1 MGIINKEGALYIATG
16 MDNTGLY
23 AGRRE
28 AMGIIKAMAS
38 QITSFDVFGGIG
50 ISAGVAFANA
60 AKDSYNFEKE
70 FRKNMLEVATISAQI
85 GGSMTE
91 NMNKVVA
98 ITQQIPISAP
108 EAAKALYQ
116 IVSAGHDGADGMHIL
131 EVSAKSAVGGLTDT
145 ATAADAITSILNSY
159 KLSADKAEQI
169 SDQLFTTVRL
179 GKTTFGELGH
189 SIAQVTPI
197 AASYGVE
204 IDQVLAAIASLTKS
218 GTPTAQAVTQVRAS
232 IIAASKVLGDGAFE
246 GRTFQEA
253 LDLIAKKANGSETA
267 LRSMITEV
275 EAQVGILALT
285 GKNAQSAASDL
296 DELQNSVGATESA
309 FEKMKDEVEN
319 QLKLLTNNVHATL
332 RPMGEA
338 ILKEV
343 LDVAKSVNEAFA
355 NGDAKASMKLLGDLI
370 VIVTGAFIGYKGA
383 VLASTLAQRLNVAVL
398 RQAVLERQME
408 KVALLNGMAGHQ
420 ALTTAQLKQVA
431 TRKLLTSAIKTQ
443 TATLAK
449 NAAMLLSSPYTW
461 AAVAIAGVGYAL
473 YKYATQASAAEL
485 AQRRFNDAVDKFNQK
500 AEARRQKIEQLLR
513 VIQDETETEYAK
525 IKAYEE
531 LTTLSPKLT
540 AAYDLE
546 KLKVLELK
554 EANKKLNEERDKANY
569 NNIITNINK
578 YTQAVN
584 SLKSAHDWTAK
595 DITEETRKQYSGQ
608 VVSKAAKEAQKDL
621 DIWEKALKDYEARK
635 KEAEKN
641 SQRIQAGEKA
651 QTVLQRKLNLTK
663 ELAEAEANLKKLRAP
678 ESKTSDKEIDT
689 AQKKVDETKA
699 KLKALTGVSTKEGA
713 DILKSQTE
721 LSRSILETD
730 LKLQESRLSILEDG
744 RKKRL
749 EQSDL
754 EHKQQKAAL
763 EKEYQDTVQKYKDLK
778 QAVPETVET
787 TYKARLQ
794 ANDEAKKT
802 RDTKI
807 DEDYVKERKEHE
819 EALTAYL
826 LSEEDKRKKAIKERY
841 DSEREWAKKQFK
853 GENMTKEEYEAYSAK
868 IDTAEA
874 EDSLNELLEKYQSYT
889 DKRAKIEQ
897 TFAKQKEELKK
908 SGASKETLDE
918 LSYQEEEALKAIDEQ
933 FASRQEEYQRWCN
946 QIANMTLEKLQ
957 AVLKETKAELDKME
971 SSGMSGNELAAQR
984 AKVNK
989 LEEQIKTEKT
999 STTPE
1004 SRSIKQ
1010 WQKLRSTL
1018 SDVKDEFEE
1027 IGESVGGVAGEFISA
1042 AGEITSST
1050 LQMIDGIVLL
1060 SNNSATAMKKTS
1072 ETAVEAMSTVEKASV
1087 ILAVISAALQIATKI
1102 AGLFSKE
1109 DSHKKKRDG
1118 MLEEA
1123 EVMREVW
1130 DDILERQREYLSNST
1145 GTDAKKSYEESLNI
1159 LKQQEE
1165 VSRKIAQETLKIKN
1179 HSHSMD
1185 YRMWSGSYKYDGQ
1198 NWRDVTGEIKELTG
1212 ISVNGMQDIANM
1224 SADNLRLLRDNF
1236 IGLWSNMDETF
1247 RKQLEEIIELDDE
1260 AKKLGKDYKEALS
1273 QITFD
1278 NVKDDFLDLL
1288 SDMDTDSKD
1297 FADNFEEYMR
1307 KAILNSMVY
1316 DNYRQE
1322 LEKWYEKFSLAN
1334 AKDGGITPDDYEAL
1348 RQEYNSIAEAAL
1360 AEREKLKGMFN
1371 WNEGES
1377 SRTSEAKSGIAV
1389 SQDSINELN
1398 GNSNALLIYS
1408 SKTSES
1414 VARVKEDLAYI
1425 REIQMSGWQDV
1436 RAIKELTTEV
1446 RNHTEKLT
1454 KLSEKIEKHTGN
1466 MADELVDIKHGGLYI
1481 KK

>member
-1 MGIINKEGALYIATG
+1 MAGIITDVKSDIEKLKDLKAAIEEVKKAIKDIDVNINIHIAKELEPKLKSLTAQYDKL
-16 MDNTGLY
+16 
-23 AGRRE
+23 
-28 AMGIIKAMAS
+28 
-38 QITSFDVFGGIG
+38 
-50 ISAGVAFANA
+50 AF
-60 AKDSYNFEKE
+60 KILKTE
-70 FRKNMLEVATISAQI
+70 ATIGNSVKNIVTASDKIIQAQ
-85 GGSMTE
+85 E
-91 NMNKVVA
+91 
-98 ITQQIPISAP
+98 
-108 EAAKALYQ
+108 
-116 IVSAGHDGADGMHIL
+116 
-131 EVSAKSAVGGLTDT
+131 
-145 ATAADAITSILNSY
+145 
-159 KLSADKAEQI
+159 KLSKVAKIPMQTGNTSPQAVNI
-169 SDQLFTTVRL
+169 
-179 GKTTFGELGH
+179 GE
-189 SIAQVTPI
+189 T
-197 AASYGVE
+197 
-204 IDQVLAAIASLTKS
+204 AIIQ
-218 GTPTAQAVTQVRAS
+218 AQA
-232 IIAASKVLGDGAFE
+232 
-246 GRTFQEA
+246 
-253 LDLIAKKANGSETA
+253 
-267 LRSMITEV
+267 
-275 EAQVGILALT
+275 
-285 GKNAQSAASDL
+285 
-296 DELQNSVGATESA
+296 
-309 FEKMKDEVEN
+309 
-319 QLKLLTNNVHATL
+319 
-332 RPMGEA
+332 
-338 ILKEV
+338 
-343 LDVAKSVNEAFA
+343 
-355 NGDAKASMKLLGDLI
+355 
-370 VIVTGAFIGYKGA
+370 
-383 VLASTLAQRLNVAVL
+383 
-398 RQAVLERQME
+398 
-408 KVALLNGMAGHQ
+408 
-420 ALTTAQLKQVA
+420 
-431 TRKLLTSAIKTQ
+431 
-443 TATLAK
+443 
-449 NAAMLLSSPYTW
+449 
-461 AAVAIAGVGYAL
+461 
-473 YKYATQASAAEL
+473 
-485 AQRRFNDAVDKFNQK
+485 
-500 AEARRQKIEQLLR
+500 
-513 VIQDETETEYAK
+513 
-525 IKAYEE
+525 KAYEE
-531 LTTLSPKLT
+531 LSKEINNILGTREANVKRMVDEMNAIRLINAEIKKITKSQGEYSTLSSAQQARLEQLNSSLLTHKTALSEVRQTLSNNVKLDNAAATSMNGLSQSLSRMKIAYRELTEEERNSPIGKELLASINQADAKIKELDATIGNHQRNVGNYSKQWDGLGMSIQQVGRELPSLAYGPKVFFSAISNNLPILVDEIKRAKDAYNSLVSQGEKATPVWKQIASSLFSWQTALT
-540 AAYDLE
+540 VGITLLTVYGDKLVDWVVELLQGKKALSEIYQVSEDFNKSVSEISSNPIATLE
-546 KLKVLELK
+546 KLSTGWKKLGGDIKAQEKYILENKSAFDSTGTAINSIKDAENLLINNKAAFIESIIAKAKATATMKLAAEEYERYLQKMREAETMPEEKTYYVQNGMFGGMTSYTGKNQQKIAAQKEAKKFRTSFDSLIEDVIKYEKEATNKVNEAGVNLTNSLIDGSVAAIKATISKKQKELEQAIDSTEYKRIEAEIKAEQAKLAAITGSEFDK
-554 EANKKLNEERDKANY
+554 EANKRLKL
-569 NNIITNINK
+569 
-578 YTQAVN
+578 
-584 SLKSAHDWTAK
+584 
-595 DITEETRKQYSGQ
+595 
-608 VVSKAAKEAQKDL
+608 
-621 DIWEKALKDYEARK
+621 
-635 KEAEKN
+635 
-641 SQRIQAGEKA
+641 
-651 QTVLQRKLNLTK
+651 QT
-663 ELAEAEANLKKLRAP
+663 
-678 ESKTSDKEIDT
+678 D
-689 AQKKVDETKA
+689 
-699 KLKALTGVSTKEGA
+699 
-713 DILKSQTE
+713 
-721 LSRSILETD
+721 LSRSILEAD
-730 LKLQESRLSILEDG
+730 LKLQESRLSIMEDG
-744 RKKRL
+744 RKKRM

-754 EHKQQKAAL
+754 EHKQQKAAI

-826 LSEEDKRKKAIKERY
+826 LSEEDKRKKSIKERY

-874 EDSLNELLEKYQSYT
+874 EDSLNELLEKYQTYT

-897 TFAKQKEELKK
+897 TFAKQKEELEK

-918 LSYQEEEALKAIDEQ
+918 VDYQQQETLKAIDEQ
-933 FASRQEEYQRWCN
+933 FASRQEEYQGWCN

-989 LEEQIKTEKT
+989 LEEQIKNEKIT
-999 STTPE
+999 TTPE

-1018 SDVKDEFEE
+1018 SEVKDEFEE

-1042 AGEITSST
+1042 AGEIASST
-1050 LQMIDGIVLL
+1050 LQMIDGIVML

-1072 ETAVEAMSTVEKASV
+1072 EAGVEAMSTVEKASV
-1087 ILAVISAALQIATKI
+1087 ILAVTSAALQIATKI

-1109 DSHKKKRDG
+1109 DSHKKKRDN

-1130 DDILERQREYLSNST
+1130 DDILERQKEYLSNST

-1288 SDMDTDSKD
+1288 SDMDTGSKD

-1316 DNYRQE
+1316 DNYRKE

-1334 AKDGGITPDDYEAL
+1334 AKDGGITPDDYEDL
-1348 RQEYNSIAEAAL
+1348 KQEYNSITEAAL
-1360 AEREKLKGMFN
+1360 AERERLKGMFN

-1377 SRTSEAKSGIAV
+1377 SRTSEAQGIASM
-1389 SQDSINELN
+1389 SQDSANELN
-1398 GNSNALLIYS
+1398 GNFNALLIYS

-1425 REIQMSGWQDV
+1425 REIQMSGWKDV
-1436 RAIKELTTEV
+1436 KAIKELTTEV
-1446 RNHTEKLT
+1446 RNHTKKLT
-1454 KLSEKIEKHTGN
+1454 ELSEKIEKHTGS
-1466 MADELVDIKHGGLYI
+1466 MADELVDIKHSGLYI